1 MKLPRLFQRRETR
14 AQEYTDAVVQA
25 LLAAA
30 SGDVAKG
37 LTAGRE
43 IAAGSW
49 QRAFSSATIKPAG
62 IVADALGPY
71 LGYIGRSMVT
81 EGEAIFALDF
91 SDGLTLLPAS
101 AATISGGPNPASW
114 IYELTLSGPSNTV
127 TQRPL
132 YSDSVLHLFYARGS
146 KNPWRGISPIEAAQ
160 TTGTLLDNLEL
171 RLAQEAGG
179 SVGHVVPV
187 PSVATTGQLQADL
200 RAMKGQVTLVE
211 TTSAG
216 YGAGASGAPQA
227 DYQVR
232 RIGADPPETLPIL
245 RRDAER
251 SVLAACGVPVAV
263 LGGADSASH
272 RESYRQFLHG
282 TIEAVAKDL
291 AAQIGG
297 YFGTPISFD
306 FSALRA
312 SDITGKAR
320 ALVYM
325 VNAGVPLE
333 SALGQSGLMSA
344 EE

>member
-14 AQEYTDAVVQA
+14 AQEYTDVVVQA

-43 IAAGSW
+43 IAAGHW
-49 QRAFSSATIKPAG
+49 QRAFSSASIQPAG
-62 IVADALGPY
+62 VVADALKPY
-71 LGYIGRSMVT
+71 LGFIGRALV
-81 EGEAIFALDF
+81 ENGEAIFALDF

-101 AATISGGPNPASW
+101 GATISGGPNPASW
-114 IYELTLSGPSNTV
+114 IYELTLSGPSNTQ

-132 YSDSVLHLFYARGS
+132 YSDSVLHLFYARGA

-160 TTGTLLDNLEL
+160 TTRSLLDNLER

-179 SVGHVVPV
+179 SVGSVIPV
-187 PSVATTGQLQADL
+187 PNVQTTGQLQADL
-200 RAMKGQVTLVE
+200 RALKGNVTLVE
-211 TTSAG
+211 TTAAA
-216 YGAGASGAPQA
+216 YGAGQSSAPQA

-263 LGGADSASH
+263 LGGSDAAAH

-282 TIEAVAKDL
+282 TIEPIAKDL

-297 YFGTPISFD
+297 YFGTPFSFD

-333 SALGQSGLMSA
+333 TALGQSGLMSS